1 MKPYKFKK
9 IVFDDGLLNP
19 SVDATYIIHLENNG
33 RYNHIYQQL
42 LEYHPTN
49 IVYILFNRGYKKSNK
64 KSFINKTC
72 LDLVDAFLE
81 VFKHSEIY
89 NYNNILILEDDFI
102 FNKKIKEIKHKNNI
116 NNNIID
122 LYNKDFIYYLG
133 TVPFLTFPSE
143 LFNNKVIPGGG
154 AHAIVYSRLYRNKI
168 LKIDQ
173 EKIIDWDHLVISN
186 SIKYLNS
193 YIYYIPLC
201 YQVFPETENSK
212 TTNFFIKF
220 IIKLTNLNKKPEPGF
235 SIFYLLSKLLFWIII
250 FIIIILIYKLYQNN
264 LVIR

>member
-9 IVFDDGLLNP
+9 IIFNDGILND

-33 RYNHIYQQL
+33 RYNHICQQL
-42 LEYHPTN
+42 SEYHPTN
-49 IVYILFNRGYKKSNK
+49 LVYILFNKGYKKSKK

-81 VFKHSEIY
+81 VFKHSEQQ

-102 FNKKIKEIKHKNNI
+102 FNKKIKETEHKNNI
-116 NNNIID
+116 NNNILD

-133 TVPFLTFPSE
+133 TVPFLIFPTG
-143 LFNNKVIPGGG
+143 LFNKVIPGGG
-154 AHAIVYSRLYRNKI
+154 AHAIVYSKLYRNKI
-168 LKIDQ
+168 LGLDQ
-173 EKIIDWDHLVISN
+173 QEIIDWDHLVISN

-193 YIYYIPLC
+193 YIYNIPLC
-201 YQVFPETENSK
+201 YQIFPETENSK
-212 TTNFFIKF
+212 TTNILIKF

-235 SIFYLLSKLLFWIII
+235 SFFYFSSKFLFWFII
-250 FIIIILIYKLYQNN
+250 FIIIILINK